1 MGDGGITPIGR
12 DEESFVSK
20 FRYYIVFLSVCFAFC
35 SLGGRLVWLQVLSQ
49 IGFQKSPKL
58 PVRILQQS
66 KQGVAILLIQKAIYW
81 QQLGRL
87 LKSDLIRI
95 H

>member
-1 MGDGGITPIGR
+1 MR
-12 DEESFVSK
+12 SLFVSK

-35 SLGGRLVWLQVLSQ
+35 SLGGRLVWLQVFESDRFSEVAEVA
-49 IGFQKSPKL
+49 G
-58 PVRILQQS
+58 RILQQS

-81 QQLGRL
+81 QQLGL
-87 LKSDLIRI
+87 LLRSGLIRI